1 MSLLQDVEKRPWQR
15 QKKGHGL
22 FSKAQEKLKD
32 REVRRSACGLV
43 HMKGAFGG
51 HGGKY
56 YHQTPAKLFVQAQ
69 VCSSKIK
76 DLIHM
81 DEI

>member
-1 MSLLQDVEKRPWQR
+1 MADAEKRPW
-15 QKKGHGL
+15 L
-22 FSKAQEKLKD
+22 FFRTQEKLKN
-32 REVRRSACGLV
+32 RGVKRTACGLV
-43 HMKGAFGG
+43 SWSGGCIWG

-56 YHQTPAKLFVQAQ
+56 YHQTPAKYFVQAQ

-76 DLIHM
+76 DLVHM